1 MATLAQNFANM
12 GTGLILGFVYGWE
25 LTLLLLSLVPIIAV
39 AGAIEM
45 KMLAGHAAEDK
56 KELEKAGKVRIGCE
70 MCQSES
76 KNSSRLSLLKL

>member
-56 KELEKAGKVRIGCE
+56 KELEKSGKVRIRCGKWA
-70 MCQSES
+70 SWRT
-76 KNSSRLSLLKL
+76 SSVETSS

>member
-1 MATLAQNFANM
+1 MATLAQNLANM

-56 KELEKAGKVRIGCE
+56 KELEKAGKVRIGC
-70 MCQSES
+70 QSES